1 MGMIKMNIE
10 AVLAQSSRI
19 AQARTDVSGVK
30 SAVDSVNHRLE
41 QSIRSRYNIGARLSS
56 ASAQLERIQ
65 NQLLRIQSTVESGA
79 NGYYAADM
87 TASLKARQFP
97 TRP

>member
-1 MGMIKMNIE
+1 MGMIKMNID
-10 AVLAQSSRI
+10 AVLAESSRI

-41 QSIRSRYNIGARLSS
+41 QCGRSRYNIGSRLTIVSG
-56 ASAQLERIQ
+56 QLERIQ
-65 NQLLRIQSTVESGA
+65 SQLLRIQSTVESGA

>member
-1 MGMIKMNIE
+1 MVE
-10 AVLAQSSRI
+10 TDSPALSR
-19 AQARTDVSGVK
+19 RMV
-30 SAVDSVNHRLE
+30 E
-41 QSIRSRYNIGARLSS
+41 
-56 ASAQLERIQ
+56 
-65 NQLLRIQSTVESGA
+65 LLIPQIQSTVESGA

>member
-1 MGMIKMNIE
+1 MGEYLISVVVPIYRVE
-10 AVLAQSSRI
+10 AY
-19 AQARTDVSGVK
+19 
-30 SAVDSVNHRLE
+30 LE
-41 QSIRSRYNIGARLSS
+41 QCVRSRYNIGSRLTSVS
-56 ASAQLERIQ
+56 GQLERIQ
-65 NQLLRIQSTVESGA
+65 SQLLRIQSTVESGA